1 MLQNILLDSFSIYIT
16 MNEKVRKYEKNNL
29 NNYMDFLIL
38 KLKFT
43 SDCKNQLMSIFV
55 RNNIRE
61 SCVAFPISL
70 QSDINK
76 SMLM

>member
-1 MLQNILLDSFSIYIT
+1 

-43 SDCKNQLMSIFV
+43 SDCKNQFMSIFV
-55 RNNIRE
+55 RNNIRD
-61 SCVAFPISL
+61 AFPISL
-70 QSDINK
+70 QSDIDK